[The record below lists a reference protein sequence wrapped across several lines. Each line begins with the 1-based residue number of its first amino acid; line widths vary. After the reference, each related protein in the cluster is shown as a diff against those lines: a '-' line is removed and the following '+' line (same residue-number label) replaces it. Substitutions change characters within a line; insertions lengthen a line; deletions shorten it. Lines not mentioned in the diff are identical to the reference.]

1 MELENGSDGHSDTNL
16 TPMLH
21 SESDSGLSIDLPPSK
36 PPDKPSNTYLEVAYS
51 LLQIFLSSTLSGF
64 GLVVAGLLL
73 DVVQHWEVFLKV
85 DELFI
90 LVPPLL
96 GLKGNL
102 EMTLAARLSTATNL
116 GEVSS
121 LKQYLKV
128 VLYNLSLIQGQA
140 TIVSL
145 LASCLAVILGL
156 IVSMGKIDWSL
167 VSLIFASA
175 LLAACVSGLL
185 LGVVMAVTVYLCAT
199 FKLNPDNLVTP
210 LAAAMGDLVTLGKT
224 QCHLNR
230 N

>member
-1 MELENGSDGHSDTNL
+1 MELGNGSDSHTKM
-16 TPMLH
+16 TPLIH
-21 SESDSGLSIDLPPSK
+21 SESDSGLSIDLIPTV
-36 PPDKPSNTYLEVAYS
+36 PPDKPPNTYLEVAYS
-51 LLQIFLSSTLSGF
+51 LLQIFLSSTLSGV
-64 GLVVAGLLL
+64 GLVLAGLLL

-102 EMTLAARLSTATNL
+102 EMTLAARLSTAANL

-121 LKQYLKV
+121 LGEYLKV
-128 VLYNLSLIQGQA
+128 VLYNLSLVQGQA

-145 LASCLAVILGL
+145 LTSCLAVILGL
-156 IVSMGKIDWSL
+156 IVSLGQIDWSL

-199 FKLNPDNLVTP
+199 FKLNPDNLATP

-224 QCHLNR
+224 QRHLNR